1 MLRNCY
7 PQFKGMSFCEENKKK
22 ILIAL
27 KIVFRI
33 WMKWEYR
40 RGRKGVV
47 LFQSEQ
53 SFTLV
58 YLAHSICFQFLFFKP
73 SCLIDWN
80 ERKEKKTCAGNSAN
94 RMQVKN
100 QSDNDHVRY
109 ISSVFVVT
117 IYDRSRKSNEQSFI
131 FMKNSISASIKCN
144 CAERFFIW
152 LRW

>member
-1 MLRNCY
+1 M
-7 PQFKGMSFCEENKKK
+7 KKTKK

-47 LFQSEQ
+47 FFQSEQ
-53 SFTLV
+53 SFALV
-58 YLAHSICFQFLFFKP
+58 YRAHCICFQFLFP
-73 SCLIDWN
+73 SLLVLLI
-80 ERKEKKTCAGNSAN
+80 EMKEKKTCAGNAAN

-100 QSDNDHVRY
+100 QSDNDHVMY
-109 ISSVFVVT
+109 LSSVFVAK
-117 IYDRSRKSNEQSFI
+117 IYGRSRKSNEQSFI

-144 CAERFFIW
+144 CAEKFFIW

>member
-7 PQFKGMSFCEENKKK
+7 PQFKGMSFYEENKK
-22 ILIAL
+22 ILKAL

-47 LFQSEQ
+47 FFQSKH
-53 SFTLV
+53 SFALV
-58 YLAHSICFQFLFFKP
+58 NRAHSICFQYLFFKP
-73 SCLIDWN
+73 SFLIGWN

-100 QSDNDHVRY
+100 QSDNDHVMY
-109 ISSVFVVT
+109 LSSVFVAK
-117 IYDRSRKSNEQSFI
+117 IYGRSRKSNEQSFI
-131 FMKNSISASIKCN
+131 FMKNYISASIKCN
-144 CAERFFIW
+144 CAEKFFIW

>member
-1 MLRNCY
+1 M
-7 PQFKGMSFCEENKKK
+7 KKTKK

-53 SFTLV
+53 SFALV
-58 YLAHSICFQFLFFKP
+58 YLAHSICYQFLFFKP

-80 ERKEKKTCAGNSAN
+80 ERKEKKTCFGNSAN

-100 QSDNDHVRY
+100 QWDNDHVRY
-109 ISSVFVVT
+109 LSSVFVVT
-117 IYDRSRKSNEQSFI
+117 IYDRSCKSNEQSFI

-144 CAERFFIW
+144 CAEKFFIW